1 MTNPGGSRTALRT
14 GTVTGS
20 SAGVGSRDGSTTA
33 PPDNLAANIMRD
45 ATIIVGAGIRPAV
58 TVHMKEALR
67 LVEHVTVA
75 DPKNRKCRELG
86 ESPEGSP

>member
-1 MTNPGGSRTALRT
+1 MANPGGSRIALRT

-20 SAGVGSRDGSTTA
+20 SAGVGSRGGSTTA
-33 PPDNLAANIMRD
+33 PPDNLAAIMRD

-58 TVHMKEALR
+58 TVHMKEAPR

-75 DPKNRKCRELG
+75 DPKNPKRGELG
-86 ESPEGSP
+86 ESSEGSP